1 MWRRS
6 QLPLTAL
13 VGGSARAQTRPLPR
27 PVASLPAHERP
38 LPPASLQDRGQA
50 AQPVGRQG
58 LQCAALAGRRRLDH
72 ALQAMGEHPGWC
84 AALARLP
91 AAAAVAWC
99 RPLCGA
105 AQRPAALPCP
115 TRPPPEPRVTRLGWR
130 AQQGLR
136 ARRACA
142 CRACSSSK
150 PPGRRAY
157 RPAGVVRDNCMNNT
171 ESVGEQL
178 RIHGMNQEVRQEGRA
193 AAARRC
199 PGSKRHR
206 GGQSAAAAAP
216 HGGAVGRWEV
226 AAGAASARTTP
237 LAQATGTCPAGRARC
252 RQHGLP
258 TWSTCHPP
266 RPTTPTPRPPPCR
279 SLCFWQP
286 RCCRLTS
293 KCWRLP

>member
-1 MWRRS
+1 MCCTCGPKATGSRTASDGRTSRTVRRPS
-6 QLPLTAL
+6 KA
-13 VGGSARAQTRPLPR
+13 
-27 PVASLPAHERP
+27 ASR
-38 LPPASLQDRGQA
+38 R
-50 AQPVGRQG
+50 
-58 LQCAALAGRRRLDH
+58 RRRLV
-72 ALQAMGEHPGWC
+72 P
-84 AALARLP
+84 P
-91 AAAAVAWC
+91 FVWC
-99 RPLCGA
+99 RPAPGC
-105 AQRPAALPCP
+105 PALPY
-115 TRPPPEPRVTRLGWR
+115 PPEPRVTRLGWR